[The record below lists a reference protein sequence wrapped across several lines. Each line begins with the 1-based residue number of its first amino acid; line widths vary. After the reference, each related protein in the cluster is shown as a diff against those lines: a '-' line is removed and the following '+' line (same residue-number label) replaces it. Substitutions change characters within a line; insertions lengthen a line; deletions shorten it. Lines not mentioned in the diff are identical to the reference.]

1 MPRLIKVHTLGEE
14 EIKQVTLQEAEKSL
28 EKTYNDPTRGLVVD
42 VRTGKVIWKIGP
54 EVKEISVL
62 EQ

>member
-42 VRTGKVIWKIGP
+42 VRTGKVIWEIGP